1 MRKKISADKN
11 LDIEQFKELNNEF
24 YSNYMDEYYFVKL
37 ENLLNL
43 ISRTEDYIANIDKQ
57 EIELGKVKCT
67 LGNSSSEKI
76 KQYSKI
82 ELTTTY
88 FHCLET
94 FIRLFIAHSSLTGCP
109 WLDISR
115 LSIQDYRKSLR
126 KLSKGDFEWLNNK
139 MNGEKT
145 ILFTLLGYSEI
156 PKEMNKKDLDGLR
169 EWIIWAAN
177 ELLENYEYNTFK
189 HGLAIYT
196 NINGF
201 RLQNSD
207 KVEMKK
213 NGECLQFISRKEKE
227 RRYVWQKNVV
237 FIPYDSRATIILT
250 FAYFIKNIIA
260 VGKYIYTGGEYKIDW
275 VPNHEFNPKFVFK
288 SDEEAIPGIPIQVKG
303 YSIELLYYKD
313 NINKY

>member
-1 MRKKISADKN
+1 
-11 LDIEQFKELNNEF
+11 
-24 YSNYMDEYYFVKL
+24 
-37 ENLLNL
+37 
-43 ISRTEDYIANIDKQ
+43 
-57 EIELGKVKCT
+57 
-67 LGNSSSEKI
+67 
-76 KQYSKI
+76 
-82 ELTTTY
+82 
-88 FHCLET
+88 
-94 FIRLFIAHSSLTGCP
+94 
-109 WLDISR
+109 
-115 LSIQDYRKSLR
+115 
-126 KLSKGDFEWLNNK
+126 
-139 MNGEKT
+139 
-145 ILFTLLGYSEI
+145 
-156 PKEMNKKDLDGLR
+156 MNKKDLDGLR